1 MLNVSSSLFKKFLLG
16 IMVPMIL
23 FALIFSS
30 VIYYFSSHLID
41 DYVIPSF
48 EDALTVNMDLMTDSL
63 DNQLI
68 LAAHEGDTNAL
79 AELQHTLDQ
88 FQASTGVAN
97 AYVLGQSGGE
107 EYIIALSQ
115 YEETMEAYPLSDDMH
130 TAMGGTDAI
139 SDIYNDEF
147 GTFKSYFSAVEGTDA
162 ILGLDRDASFVSK
175 AKSLG
180 ITISLILA
188 GGMIIASIVISTI
201 ITRKISQPVTT
212 IAHHAE
218 KVAEGN
224 LNIEEIHITSRDELG
239 QLSAHFNKMIRDL
252 RKMISQVGDK
262 ATQVAA
268 TSEELSASSEQ
279 TSESVS
285 HVSETIQMIASS
297 SGDQQ
302 EQMEGLNDYCKAL
315 SVEMN
320 EVANEATA
328 TAQMSEETAHAAK
341 EGATS
346 IDQAITHMAAINDRV
361 SQSADVVTKLQEES
375 RAIGEIVTIITN
387 IADQT
392 NLLAL
397 NASIEAARAGEN
409 GKGFAVVADEVRK
422 LAEES
427 GNAANQIKEKID
439 QVQSQAIA
447 SVEAMTEGYQAVKE
461 GTEAV
466 NQANESFERIE
477 KTAIDSSNKVNSIKD
492 ALAMMDEA
500 ISANV
505 KTISDLTEISNN
517 VSSSIQSV
525 SATSEEQTA
534 IMEEVAS
541 ASESLS
547 KMAEQLQYSVQK
559 FNTENKS

>member
-16 IMVPMIL
+16 IMGPMIL

-30 VIYYFSSHLID
+30 VIYYFSSQLID

-48 EDALTVNMDLMTDSL
+48 EDALTVNMSLMNDSI
-63 DNQLI
+63 DSQLVQ
-68 LAAHEGDTNAL
+68 AAHEGDTNAL
-79 AELQHTLDQ
+79 AELQNELNR
-88 FQASTGVAN
+88 FQESSGVAN
-97 AYVLGQSGGE
+97 AYVLGQSGNE

-115 YEETMEAYPLSDDMH
+115 YDETMEAYTFSGDMR

-139 SDIYNDEF
+139 SEIYEDEF
-147 GTFKSYFSAVEGTDA
+147 GTFKSYFSPVEGTEA
-162 ILGLDRDASFVSK
+162 IFGLDRDASFVS
-175 AKSLG
+175 AASTRG
-180 ITISLILA
+180 IIISLILA
-188 GGMIIASIVISTI
+188 GGMIIASIVISII

-212 IAHHAE
+212 LARHAE
-218 KVAEGN
+218 KVAQGN
-224 LNIEEIHITSRDELG
+224 LNIEDIQVTSKDELG
-239 QLSAHFNKMIRDL
+239 QLSEHFNKMVRDL
-252 RKMISQVGDK
+252 RMMISQVGDK

-302 EQMEGLNDYCKAL
+302 ERMEGLNDYCKAL
-315 SVEMN
+315 SIEMG
-320 EVANEATA
+320 EVANEAAT

-346 IDQAITHMAAINDRV
+346 IDQAITHMTAINEHV
-361 SQSADVVTKLQEES
+361 SQSADVVSKLQEES
-375 RAIGEIVTIITN
+375 RAIGEIVTIITS

-427 GNAANQIKEKID
+427 GTAANQIKEKIE
-439 QVQSQAIA
+439 QVQNQAIA
-447 SVEAMTEGYQAVKE
+447 SVETMTEGYQAVKE

-466 NQANESFERIE
+466 NQANASFERIE
-477 KTAIDSSNKVNSIKD
+477 KTAIDSSNRVNSIKE

-500 ISANV
+500 ISVNV
-505 KTISDLTEISNN
+505 KTISELTEISND

-547 KMAEQLQYSVQK
+547 KMAEQLQHSVQK
-559 FNTENKS
+559 FNTENNS